1 MKENNERSNTY
12 FVKGV
17 MMLWKLLGDQK
28 NNVIKLVLII
38 LCTEAV
44 FLMIP
49 YTIKTIIDFL
59 PVVINDGV
67 NDKFILLLSVVVCAP
82 IVGLFLRH
90 RLQEPLFMSSLI
102 TLENRWPVLAQEKLL
117 KLHQGYHESENT
129 GKKVAKV
136 NKGCDRLVNIMVNI
150 LDMVV
155 SRVFFLIVNFMIM
168 LTISPLLTAIFFIPF
183 IPTAIIIKR
192 IYDKRVPLWDEWP
205 SKNERANGM
214 LCQSI
219 INVSTVQ
226 GFVQEKYEQDSM
238 YELRDSMRK
247 LDLNIH
253 LSMAKE
259 MFFVTLILHGAFAAS
274 LITGIWLVISGDTSV
289 GTLAYLVATGGTS
302 MYCLQDI
309 VRVYSRMMKD
319 IVEAYRLDTLF
330 NTEVEVQNNSSDMA
344 QAMPESS
351 FVFED
356 VHFRYTGDNILDKLN
371 LKISQ
376 GEMVALVGRSG
387 CGKSTIIRLL
397 ARVYDVSGG
406 SIRLDGVDI
415 RENNRDSYRRLFAT
429 VQQDVDI
436 FDASLRE
443 NIYYSFTGAPETQVL
458 EAVNVA
464 HLECILNDKRKFPDG
479 LDTQVGER
487 GVRLSGGEKQ
497 RVGIARAYL
506 ALLNGAKVLILD
518 EATSSL
524 DSEAERAIQEM
535 IGKLRREMN
544 ISIVAIAH
552 RLSTIEKAD
561 KICVVGDGKILEEG
575 DHDRLVARNGLYAKL
590 VRLQKLGELR
600 E

>member
-1 MKENNERSNTY
+1 
-12 FVKGV
+12 
-17 MMLWKLLGDQK
+17 
-28 NNVIKLVLII
+28 
-38 LCTEAV
+38 
-44 FLMIP
+44 
-49 YTIKTIIDFL
+49 
-59 PVVINDGV
+59 
-67 NDKFILLLSVVVCAP
+67 
-82 IVGLFLRH
+82 
-90 RLQEPLFMSSLI
+90 
-102 TLENRWPVLAQEKLL
+102 
-117 KLHQGYHESENT
+117 
-129 GKKVAKV
+129 
-136 NKGCDRLVNIMVNI
+136 
-150 LDMVV
+150 
-155 SRVFFLIVNFMIM
+155 
-168 LTISPLLTAIFFIPF
+168 
-183 IPTAIIIKR
+183 
-192 IYDKRVPLWDEWP
+192 
-205 SKNERANGM
+205 
-214 LCQSI
+214 
-219 INVSTVQ
+219 
-226 GFVQEKYEQDSM
+226 
-238 YELRDSMRK
+238 
-247 LDLNIH
+247 
-253 LSMAKE
+253 
-259 MFFVTLILHGAFAAS
+259 
-274 LITGIWLVISGDTSV
+274 
-289 GTLAYLVATGGTS
+289 
-302 MYCLQDI
+302 
-309 VRVYSRMMKD
+309 MKD